1 MRKILDSTDYAAY
14 EDDPERGHRIR
25 PMSDWRDAVAENLLC
40 PAATR
45 GLLLPW
51 PKTRDLFRLREGEVT
66 AWTGLNFSGKSAVL
80 SMIKLGLC
88 AQGAKCLTAS
98 MEMRPEATIERA
110 LRQFSCRN
118 EPSVRDLDR
127 FMAWTDDKAWIYDH
141 VGSVT
146 VPLLLPALRYAVEE
160 LGVSHVIIDSLM
172 RLGISG
178 RDEDAQ
184 QKALESLCVFAHDYN
199 CHVHLVAHNKKPMKD
214 GSTQDRFDMS
224 GFATLSNQADNI
236 VLVIRNEDK
245 EKKVFEGR
253 PVDVDDP
260 DTRLFV
266 NKQRHGSSWTGHIGL
281 WFDAYSGQWLERP
294 SEKGGRAIDLT
305 SVGGREREAA

>member
-1 MRKILDSTDYAAY
+1 MNTIPDSMDFSAY
-14 EDDPERGHRIR
+14 EQEQEAGQRIR
-25 PMSDWRDAVAENLLC
+25 PMKDWRDKVAENLLC
-40 PAATR
+40 PASTR

-51 PKTRDLFRLREGEVT
+51 TKTDSLFRLREGEVT

-98 MEMRPEATIERA
+98 MEMRPEATIERG
-110 LRQFSCRN
+110 LRQFSRKA
-118 EPSVRDLDR
+118 EPSVRDLDQ
-127 FMAWTDDKAWIYDH
+127 FLAWTDGRAWIYDH

-146 VPLLLPALRYAVEE
+146 VPVLLPALRYAVAE

-178 RDEDAQ
+178 KDEDSQ
-184 QKALESLCVFAHDYN
+184 QRALESLCVFAHDTG
-199 CHVHLVAHNKKPMKD
+199 CHVHLVAHNKKPAKD
-214 GSTQDRFDMS
+214 GSMQDRFDMS

-245 EKKVFEGR
+245 EKKAFEGR
-253 PVDVDDP
+253 EVDADEP

-281 WFDAYSGQWLERP
+281 WFDQDSGQWLEKP
-294 SEKGGRAIDLT
+294 KEKGGRTIDLT
-305 SVGGREREAA
+305 AVGQPVRVAA